1 MLRREVH
8 SERITGVMVKCVSSS
23 ATNIDSFM
31 LTQGRTDGVD
41 QTLIGSPGPED
52 YGDTG
57 ESGPEDFWRTVGLCT
72 SSKTELDGR
81 GV

>member
-1 MLRREVH
+1 
-8 SERITGVMVKCVSSS
+8 
-23 ATNIDSFM
+23 M